1 MPNNLKNLQAE
12 LQAKLGEL
20 TESEQLKQLK
30 VDFLGKKGPIAE
42 AMKKMRELSD
52 DAKKELAKV
61 ANETRD
67 ILTKMFEE
75 AEESI
80 KERELAK
87 QFDAEKID
95 VSLVSAERV
104 GFGHPLMEMIEEVSN
119 IFRTMGFEVVDG
131 PEIETDYYNFEAL
144 NLGKD
149 HPARDMQDSFYI
161 NPELL
166 LRTHTS
172 NGQIRGMEARHGAES
187 VRVLSPG
194 RVYRRDDDDATH
206 SHQFMQIEGILIDKD
221 ISLAHLKGTFDVVL
235 KALFGEER
243 EIRLRPSYFPFTEPS
258 VEVDVSCAKCGG
270 SGCNI
275 CKQTGWIEVLGSG
288 LVHPDVLRAGGF
300 DPEVYT
306 GYAFG
311 MGVERLVMLKY
322 GVEDIRNFYLNDVRF
337 LQQFNKE
344 VK

>member
-1 MPNNLKNLQAE
+1 MNKLQSLADDLKNKLQE
-12 LQAKLGEL
+12 V
-20 TESEQLKQLK
+20 TDSEQLKQLK

-42 AMKKMRELSD
+42 AMKKMRELSE

-67 ILTKMFEE
+67 TLTVMFESAE
-75 AEESI
+75 AEI
-80 KERELAK
+80 KNKELEK
-87 QFDAEKID
+87 KFEKEKID
-95 VSLVSAERV
+95 VSLMPAVRSS
-104 GFGHPLMEMIEEVSN
+104 FGHPLMEMIEEVSN

-144 NLGKD
+144 NLDKD

-172 NGQIRGMEARHGAES
+172 NGQIRGMEARQDKES

-206 SHQFMQIEGILIDKD
+206 SHQFMQIEGILVDKD

-235 KALFGEER
+235 KALFGEDR

-270 SGCNI
+270 DGCNI

-288 LVHPDVLRAGGF
+288 LVHPNVLKAGGF

-322 GVEDIRNFYLNDVRF
+322 GVEDIRHFYTNDVRF
-337 LQQFNKE
+337 LKQFNKE

>member
-1 MPNNLKNLQAE
+1 MNKLQTLADDLKNKLQE
-12 LQAKLGEL
+12 V
-20 TESEQLKQLK
+20 TDSDQLKQLK

-42 AMKKMRELSD
+42 AMKKMRELSE

-67 ILTKMFEE
+67 TLTTMLEE
-75 AEESI
+75 AEVQI
-80 KERELAK
+80 KNRELEK
-87 QFDAEKID
+87 KFEQEKID
-95 VSLVSAERV
+95 VSITRPMNQ

-206 SHQFMQIEGILIDKD
+206 SHQFMQIEGILVDKD

-235 KALFGEER
+235 KAIFGDDR

-270 SGCNI
+270 DGCNI

-288 LVHPDVLRAGGF
+288 LVHPNVLEAGGF

-322 GVEDIRNFYLNDVRF
+322 GVEDIRHFYMNDVRF
-337 LQQFNKE
+337 LKQFNEE

>member
-1 MPNNLKNLQAE
+1 MANTLETLENE
-12 LQAKLGEL
+12 LQQKLKDVKD
-20 TESEQLKQLK
+20 SEQLKKLK

-61 ANETRD
+61 ANQTRD
-67 ILTKMFEE
+67 VLNEMFEK
-75 AEESI
+75 AEEVI
-80 KERELAK
+80 KNEELERTFAS
-87 QFDAEKID
+87 EKID
-95 VSLVSAERV
+95 VSLVKTSGIGHA
-104 GFGHPLMEMIEEVSN
+104 HPLMEMIEEVSD
-119 IFRTMGFEVVDG
+119 IFKTMGFEVVDG

-172 NGQIRGMEARHGAES
+172 NGQIRGMESRKSEDS

-206 SHQFMQIEGILIDKD
+206 SHQFMQIEGILVDKD

-288 LVHPDVLRAGGF
+288 LVHPNVLEAGGF

-322 GVEDIRNFYLNDVRF
+322 GVEDIRHFYTNDVRF
-337 LQQFNKE
+337 LKQFSKE

>member
-1 MPNNLKNLQAE
+1 MENLQSLKDE
-12 LQAKLGEL
+12 LYEKLQDV
-20 TESEQLKQLK
+20 TDSEQLKQLK

-42 AMKKMRELSD
+42 AMKKMRELSE

-67 ILTKMFEE
+67 TLTAMLESAEE
-75 AEESI
+75 AI
-80 KERELAK
+80 KNKELVK
-87 QFDAEKID
+87 KFEKEKID
-95 VSLVSAERV
+95 VSLTPSVRS

-144 NLGKD
+144 NLDKD

-172 NGQIRGMEARHGAES
+172 NGQIRGMESRQDSDS

-221 ISLAHLKGTFDVVL
+221 ISLAHLKGTFDIVL
-235 KALFGEER
+235 KALFGDER

-270 SGCNI
+270 KGCNI
-275 CKQTGWIEVLGSG
+275 CKGTGWIEVLGSG
-288 LVHPDVLRAGGF
+288 LVHPNVLRAGGF

-322 GVEDIRNFYLNDVRF
+322 GVEDIRHFYTNDVRF
-337 LQQFNKE
+337 LKQFNKE